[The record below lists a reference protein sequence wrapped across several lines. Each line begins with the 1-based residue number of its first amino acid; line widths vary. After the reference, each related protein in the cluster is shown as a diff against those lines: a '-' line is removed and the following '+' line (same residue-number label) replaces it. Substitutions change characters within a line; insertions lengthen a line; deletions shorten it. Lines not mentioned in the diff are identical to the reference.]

1 MINTDPI
8 YQEWTIQRDR
18 QQWAQDIEQRQK
30 KKQPKHSTQKS
41 KKMINTDPIYQEQT
55 IQRDRQQTN
64 RETDNNGHKTQN
76 KEKKNNQNTQH
87 RKVKR

>member
-18 QQWAQDIEQRQK
+18 QQWAQDIEQR
-30 KKQPKHSTQKS
+30 P
-41 KKMINTDPIYQEQT
+41 
-55 IQRDRQQTN
+55 
-64 RETDNNGHKTQN
+64 
-76 KEKKNNQNTQH
+76 KKNNQNTQH

>member
-30 KKQPKHSTQKS
+30 K
-41 KKMINTDPIYQEQT
+41 
-55 IQRDRQQTN
+55 
-64 RETDNNGHKTQN
+64 
-76 KEKKNNQNTQH
+76 NNQNTQH

>member
-30 KKQPKHSTQKS
+30 KNQPKHSTQKS
-41 KKMINTDPIYQEQT
+41 KKMINTDPIYQEWT

-64 RETDNNGHKTQN
+64 EQRQKKQPKHKT
-76 KEKKNNQNTQH
+76 EK
-87 RKVKR
+87 

>member
-18 QQWAQDIEQRQK
+18 QQWAQDVEQRQK
-30 KKQPKHSTQKS
+30 
-41 KKMINTDPIYQEQT
+41 N
-55 IQRDRQQTN
+55 
-64 RETDNNGHKTQN
+64 DNQN
-76 KEKKNNQNTQH
+76 HQNTQH

>member
-30 KKQPKHSTQKS
+30 KTTKTL
-41 KKMINTDPIYQEQT
+41 NTEKLKDEQH
-55 IQRDRQQTN
+55 RPYLSRMDNSERQTTLVIRN
-64 RETDNNGHKTQN
+64 RTKTHKTEN
-76 KEKKNNQNTQH
+76 
-87 RKVKR
+87 

>member
-1 MINTDPI
+1 MINTDPIYQEWTIQRDRQQWAQDVEQRQKKQPKHSTQKSKKMINTDPI

-30 KKQPKHSTQKS
+30 KT
-41 KKMINTDPIYQEQT
+41 
-55 IQRDRQQTN
+55 
-64 RETDNNGHKTQN
+64 
-76 KEKKNNQNTQH
+76 NQNTQH

>member
-30 KKQPKHSTQKS
+30 KPTKTL
-41 KKMINTDPIYQEQT
+41 NT
-55 IQRDRQQTN
+55 
-64 RETDNNGHKTQN
+64 
-76 KEKKNNQNTQH
+76 EK
-87 RKVKR
+87 